1 MFRETLFAGT
11 ILAGNLAA
19 PSIGEPIIIDSFA
32 GGGGASTGI
41 EMALGRSPDYAINQE
56 GGVMAVYVDDMKA
69 AFGSMIMCHMWADS
83 DAELLAMAD
92 RIGVQR
98 KWIQGHQTLSFGKH
112 RNASW
117 VHFDTQSKRA
127 LAVRAGAIETARY
140 GPVVHTSKLLAIARR
155 DFDAQERAQAILD
168 NITRLRGGEVACLM
182 ASLRLN
188 EYLRLFAGIDEGL
201 AGVLG
206 RAFSPRTWMQACRAR
221 TCAGPVQSSGQCRRR
236 NSAASMVLAM
246 LRSIP
251 TFSASTVTGLSQRFA
266 SIALVPCGGPCCEPS
281 CDQSSD

>member
-11 ILAGNLAA
+11 ILAGTLAA

-41 EMALGRSPDYAINQE
+41 KMALGRSPDYAINQE

-98 KWIQGHQTLSFGKH
+98 KWIEGHQTLSFGKH

-140 GPVVHTSKLLAIARR
+140 GPGRAYQQAAGDRTARFRRPGAGPGDTRQHHAPARR
-155 DFDAQERAQAILD
+155 E
-168 NITRLRGGEVACLM
+168 GGLM

-206 RAFSPRTWMQACRAR
+206 RAFSPQNLDAGMSRTNVCG
-221 TCAGPVQSSGQCRRR
+221 TGPVKRPMQEKKFRRFHGAC
-236 NSAASMVLAM
+236 NAAQHSDL
-246 LRSIP
+246 
-251 TFSASTVTGLSQRFA
+251 FGLHRHW
-266 SIALVPCGGPCCEPS
+266 LVPAFRVHRV
-281 CDQSSD
+281 SSLRRAVL